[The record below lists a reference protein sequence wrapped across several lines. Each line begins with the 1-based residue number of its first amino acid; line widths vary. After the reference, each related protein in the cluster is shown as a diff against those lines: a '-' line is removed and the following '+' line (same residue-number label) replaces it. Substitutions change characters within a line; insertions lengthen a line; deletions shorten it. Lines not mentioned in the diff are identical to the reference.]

1 MAGVDP
7 QPFVEQNAEL
17 EMPTI
22 FNSSE
27 SSTQYT
33 ILLLL
38 GIFMSSLYYC
48 VGSLGITDLYQVN
61 VTLVDVVHIWKEI
74 GLALGLKQL
83 TLERI
88 ASNYL
93 RNVECCL
100 TEAIAV
106 WLNGEDR
113 SAHDSPGPSWGK
125 VIIALKSVNKRD
137 QAHQLFLKLKGKV

>member
-1 MAGVDP
+1 M
-7 QPFVEQNAEL
+7 
-17 EMPTI
+17 
-22 FNSSE
+22 
-27 SSTQYT
+27 
-33 ILLLL
+33 
-38 GIFMSSLYYC
+38 
-48 VGSLGITDLYQVN
+48 
-61 VTLVDVVHIWKEI
+61 DVVHIWKEI